1 MQLYFIRHG
10 QSQNNAHWQDPAY
23 TESPDPELTEIGREQ
38 AQRLADYLQRNQTLR
53 ASTHENGLNRY
64 GYGLTHL
71 YSSLMTRAVDT
82 AAPTARALKIPWTAW
97 PDIHEEGGIYSRG
110 DKSNLSGL
118 PGKPRSFF
126 EQYFPELMLPTN
138 LDESGWYNRPF
149 ETEPERQ
156 PRADRFLME
165 LLARHGDQEGQ
176 PEDHVAIISHGGFFV
191 RLISAMLQLP
201 WRQAAAGMKSWFG
214 IYNGSISR
222 FDFTHGDLMVV
233 YINRVEHLPDHL
245 ITG

>member
-10 QSQNNAHWQDPAY
+10 QSQNNAHWQDPGY
-23 TESPDPELTEIGREQ
+23 TESPDPDLTDLGREQ
-38 AQRLADYLQRNQTLR
+38 ALCLAEYLHKNQPLS
-53 ASTHENGLNRY
+53 APNHENALNRR

-71 YSSLMTRAVDT
+71 YCSLMSRAVDT
-82 AAPTARALKIPWTAW
+82 AAPTARVLGIPWSAW
-97 PDIHEEGGIYSRG
+97 PEIHEEGGIYSRG
-110 DKSNLSGL
+110 DKTNLSGL
-118 PGKPRSFF
+118 PGKPRSYF
-126 EQYFPELMLPTN
+126 EKNFPELVLPAS

-156 PRADRFLME
+156 PRADQFLLD

-176 PEDHVAIISHGGFFV
+176 PEDHVAIVSHGGFFM
-191 RLISAMLQLP
+191 RFLSAMLQLP

-222 FDFTHGDLMVV
+222 FDFTHGDLTVC
-233 YINRVEHLPDHL
+233 YINRLDHLPDHL